1 MVALSA
7 REALEAAGAA
17 ITPEKALLD
26 SLREI
31 NLRFLLALMDAA
43 HSGDYE
49 NRTDLGAASSA
60 FKALNPE
67 SAARASRFPFLMMDL
82 GLSEADAA
90 CSLHSVLQKQSTVRD
105 RGLLTNTAWHHR
117 SAIARTALMLAWHSV
132 RVDVGTALILFGLS
146 PRNATELS
154 LLALHEI
161 EPLASYCATPLR
173 VRWHQSRYLWQQLL
187 TPTSH
192 TSLENVRA
200 FVMHVFRLSAMS
212 RIDRHLQRS
221 SE

>member
-31 NLRFLLALMDAA
+31 NLRFLLALMDAGNA
-43 HSGDYE
+43 GDYE
-49 NRTDLGAASSA
+49 SRPDLGAAGPA

-67 SAARASRFPFLMMDL
+67 SATRASRFPFLMMDL

-105 RGLLTNTAWHHR
+105 QDPLANTMWHHR
-117 SAIARTALMLAWHSV
+117 SAIARAALMLAWHSV

-146 PRNATELS
+146 PGNATELS
-154 LLALHEI
+154 SLALHET
-161 EPLASYCATPLR
+161 EPLTSYCATPLR

-187 TPTSH
+187 MPTSH
-192 TSLENVRA
+192 TSLESVRA

-212 RIDRHLQRS
+212 RVDRHHQS
-221 SE
+221 AGE